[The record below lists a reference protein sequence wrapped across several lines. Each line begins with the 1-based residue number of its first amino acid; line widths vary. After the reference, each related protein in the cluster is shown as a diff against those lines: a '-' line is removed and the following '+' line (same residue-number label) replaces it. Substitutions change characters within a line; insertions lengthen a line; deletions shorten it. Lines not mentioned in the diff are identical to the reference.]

1 MELVNAFHDGAVID
15 LDEDDFL
22 RLFDALQN
30 ATVAGSAPR
39 GPSRGVGHASHVF
52 HLIDWL
58 VVNCPGPAFF
68 DRGFSVHEAAA
79 RIGAASV
86 AEQRLAVRI
95 DRPDTSAVRALFSA
109 DALTTLAAA
118 TDALLDAFDT
128 ARPAKW
134 KPVGKPRRRM
144 PWRKSRPLAAGSTTP
159 QRYPRRTSAGTLPSW
174 ELISMKRI
182 QEKLNLVDA
191 RLVRTQHFS
200 PNTMHIGMSSASKP
214 KWWRRLFRKG

>member
-39 GPSRGVGHASHVF
+39 GPSRGVGHASTVF

-58 VVNCPGPAFF
+58 MVNCPGPAFF
-68 DRGFSVHEAAA
+68 DRGFSVHEASARLCAA
-79 RIGAASV
+79 NV

-95 DRPDTSAVRALFSA
+95 DRPDTSTVRALFSA
-109 DALTTLAAA
+109 EALTNLAAA
-118 TDALLDAFDT
+118 TDALLDAFD
-128 ARPAKW
+128 AAKPAKW

-144 PWRKSRPLAAGSTTP
+144 PWRKSRPLAAESTTP
-159 QRYPRRTSAGTLPSW
+159 QHYPRRTSAGTLPSW

-191 RLVRTQHFS
+191 QLVRTQHFS
-200 PNTMHIGMSSASKP
+200 PNTMQISMSSASKP